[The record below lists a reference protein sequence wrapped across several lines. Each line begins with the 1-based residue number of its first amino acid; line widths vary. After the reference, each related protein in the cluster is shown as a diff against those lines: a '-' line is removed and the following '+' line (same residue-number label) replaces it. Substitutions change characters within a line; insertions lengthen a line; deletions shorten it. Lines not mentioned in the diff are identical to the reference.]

1 MGIAN
6 LHLLILLSLVT
17 VAELAVNEAP
27 SEWNGGEWVETR
39 KARLSSK
46 ASSAALASDYHNGRG
61 TRDDRGPRRRRRRTQ
76 RICSQSQWEKEW
88 ERQTGWLAT
97 SPRATVGRRVRTAR
111 TKAADKKSW
120 KVPLLLPGQLLSP
133 ARFAICISSSRLN
146 LQRKNQRLAE
156 TLSCVSG
163 WAQVFSESVGRRPS
177 SESALGSDGPQRD
190 LPLPRESI
198 AKVARSRS
206 SSDNCFSKVKP
217 LSLQGQRT

>member
-1 MGIAN
+1 MGIAD
-6 LHLLILLSLVT
+6 LHLLILLPIVT

-27 SEWNGGEWVETR
+27 SEWNEGECVETR
-39 KARLSSK
+39 KPRLSSK

-61 TRDDRGPRRRRRRTQ
+61 TRDDRGPRRRRRTQ

-133 ARFAICISSSRLN
+133 SRFAICISSSRLN

-156 TLSCVSG
+156 SLSPSHCVSG
-163 WAQVFSESVGRRPS
+163 SAQVFAESVGRRPR
-177 SESALGSDGPQRD
+177 AR
-190 LPLPRESI
+190 PR
-198 AKVARSRS
+198 VH
-206 SSDNCFSKVKP
+206 
-217 LSLQGQRT
+217 